1 MEIVSPDG
9 AEVIVRSSADTTSV
23 GDWALVLEAAG
34 IAHRVTQTQTKDSWV
49 VTVSPTD
56 LSAAAGALDA
66 YDAESRAP
74 QQEAALPPQADSIL
88 GIVVA
93 VLLLAAYVVMGP
105 RDTVEPTAWFRAG
118 SASAE
123 LIVRGQWWR
132 AVTALTLHADLLHLF
147 GNAVASLIFVA
158 AVGRWLG
165 SGVAALLILL
175 GGTAGNL
182 LTAIIHR
189 TGHISVGASTAT
201 FAALGILAGLQVV
214 RRLRFGPLRRRA
226 WLPLGAGLALFAM
239 LGVGERSDIFA
250 HLFGLGTGCLLG
262 AAAALV
268 LPRRLRSTFQVALGV
283 VSLTLLIL
291 SWALA
296 FR

>member
-1 MEIVSPDG
+1 METVSDG
-9 AEVIVRSSADTTSV
+9 SEVVVRSGTDTTSV
-23 GDWALVLEAAG
+23 GDWALVLEADG
-34 IAHRVTQTQTKDSWV
+34 IAHRVTQTEGGWV
-49 VTVSPTD
+49 ITVAPPD
-56 LSAAAGALDA
+56 LSAALGTLDA

-74 QQEAALPPQADSIL
+74 QQEAAVPPQGESYL
-88 GIVVA
+88 GLAVA
-93 VLLLAAYVVMGP
+93 ALLLAAFVVAGP
-105 RDTVEPTAWFRAG
+105 REAMEPSVWFRAG
-118 SASAE
+118 SASAD
-123 LIVRGQWWR
+123 LIFRGQWWR

-158 AVGRWLG
+158 AAGRWLG
-165 SGVAALLILL
+165 SGVGALLILL
-175 GGTAGNL
+175 SGTAGNL
-182 LTAIIHR
+182 LTAVIHR

-262 AAAALV
+262 AAAAV
-268 LPRRLRSTFQVALGV
+268 ALPRKLGPLLQAGCAAASV
-283 VSLTLLIL
+283 GLLIL

-296 FR
+296 LR